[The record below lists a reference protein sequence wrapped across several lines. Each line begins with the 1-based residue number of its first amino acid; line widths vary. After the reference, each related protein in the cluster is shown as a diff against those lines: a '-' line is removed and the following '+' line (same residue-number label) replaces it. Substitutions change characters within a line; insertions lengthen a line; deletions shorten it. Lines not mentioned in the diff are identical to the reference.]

1 MIKPTMPNIPGM
13 GAMTDTLEFV
23 KNLWGG
29 MSIPGAGVPG
39 MVMPTLSVEEI
50 NKQIADLRAVE
61 SWLNVNMNM
70 LRTTIQALE
79 VQSATIATIQS
90 MGESFGS
97 VARANAETAA
107 GAVRAAT
114 RPASHAADDAAEAA
128 EIQSEKRRSAR
139 RELKEEFAASGAA
152 QERGKADGKTE
163 GKADGKAAAA
173 SPAGGDFATP
183 LANPALWWNML
194 QDQFKQAVGT
204 AMTSEPDIPAAAKA
218 NAGKSPSKSSGKSAA
233 TKRKPKPGIKS
244 L

>member
-13 GAMTDTLEFV
+13 GTMTDTLEFV
-23 KNLWGG
+23 KSLWGG
-29 MSIPGAGVPG
+29 MNVPGAGVPG

-61 SWLNVNMNM
+61 SWLNVNMSM

-97 VARANAETAA
+97 VVKANAETAA
-107 GAVRAAT
+107 GAARAAAG
-114 RPASHAADDAAEAA
+114 RPESDAADDAAEEA
-128 EIQSEKRRSAR
+128 EHQAEKRRSAR
-139 RELKEEFAASGAA
+139 RELKEEFTASGTT
-152 QERGKADGKTE
+152 QERAKAD
-163 GKADGKAAAA
+163 GKADGKAIA
-173 SPAGGDFATP
+173 SPAGGDFAAP

-194 QDQFKQAVGT
+194 QDQFKQAVGS
-204 AMTSEPDIPAAAKA
+204 AMASQPEMPAASKA
-218 NAGKSPSKSSGKSAA
+218 GAGKSPAKSSSKSAA
-233 TKRKPKPGIKS
+233 AKRKPRPGIKS